1 MIRFIVWTALFVW
14 SVANVRWPVSAIRR
28 ARLHRLEVAHL
39 ADEDD
44 VGVLA
49 EDRAERVRER
59 VRVGVQLALVDDAA
73 LVGVEELD
81 RVLDRDDV
89 LGPARG

>member
-1 MIRFIVWTALFVW
+1 MTK
-14 SVANVRWPVSAIRR
+14 WPVSAA
-28 ARLHRLEVAHL
+28 ARPGLDGLVVAHL

-49 EDRAERVRER
+49 HRGAHRGDEVL
-59 VRVGVQLALVDDAA
+59 GVDPDLALVDHRQ
-73 LVGVEELD
+73 LVEVQHLD

-89 LGPARG
+89 HLLVGC